1 MININTIYQRVLALA
16 NKEQRGYITPQEF
29 NLLANQAQMEIF
41 EQYFYDIEQW
51 GRRPGNEY
59 EYSDMV
65 SNIQEKIAKFQV
77 IDSSFSPSS
86 GVNLDLSQNDIYKLG
101 AIKVSYGHAV
111 NHLEYSIAERVTASE
126 INLYEQSELTKGTF
140 KKPYYVLQT
149 GSFTNNQ
156 LAANFYPD
164 AGPNTQFLVSYVRPP
179 SSVQWGYVVVLKK
192 ALFDPDT
199 TKTTH
204 FELHQSESNELV
216 YKILKL
222 AGVVIQ
228 KNDIVQVAQGL
239 EAAKIQQE
247 KQ

>member
-29 NLLANQAQMEIF
+29 NLLANQAQMEIS

-51 GRRPGNEY
+51 GRTPGNEY

-77 IDSSFSPSS
+77 IDATFSPGS
-86 GVNLDLSQNDIYKLG
+86 GVDLDLSQGDIYKLG
-101 AIKVSYGHAV
+101 AIKVSYGHSL
-111 NHLEYSIAERVTASE
+111 NHLEYSTAERVTASE
-126 INLYEQSELTKGTF
+126 INLYEQSELTKGTI

-149 GSFTNNQ
+149 GSLTNNQ
-156 LAANFYPD
+156 LAANFYPN
-164 AGPNTQFLVSYVRPP
+164 AGPNTQFLVSYIKPP
-179 SSVQWGYVVVLKK
+179 SLVQWGYVVVSKK

-199 TKTTH
+199 AKTTH

-222 AGVVIQ
+222 AGIVIQ

-239 EAAKIQQE
+239 EAAQIQQE